1 MQTLETLK
9 RSIKIA
15 DDLAGVVRTMKT
27 MAAVSIRQYETATES
42 LDVYSRTIETGLR
55 MVLHGLPGG
64 GRNSVASVYAGT
76 SQTTVALGINAVTNP
91 ATDAPAV
98 HVSSRTKLHDLKF
111 DVNEQQNS
119 TTGHVGA
126 IIFGSDQGMCGQFN
140 EQIAHF
146 AVDSFAATENAALK
160 FAPVLC
166 VGHRVSDKLT
176 GGGIDVKRIFRLPDS
191 ASGITSLVQD
201 LLPAIDQ
208 WRQAHD
214 IARILVFHN
223 RRLSASTWRPYV
235 MQLLPL
241 VPERLTQHVH
251 EDANTANRTLP
262 MWTMDTSILF
272 SRLVQQF
279 LFVSLFRACAES
291 LAGENASR
299 IAAMQAAE
307 RNIRDR
313 LQLLRSDYATRR
325 QTTITEE
332 LLDVVTGFEALKH
345 N

>member
-9 RSIKIA
+9 RSIKSA

-42 LDVYSRTIETGLR
+42 LDVYSRTIDTGLG
-55 MVLHGLPGG
+55 MVLRRLSDV
-64 GRNSVASVYAGT
+64 GRNNVACDDTGT
-76 SQTTVALGINAVTNP
+76 EKQ
-91 ATDAPAV
+91 
-98 HVSSRTKLHDLKF
+98 K
-111 DVNEQQNS
+111 S
-119 TTGHVGA
+119 TSGLTGA

-140 EQIAHF
+140 EQIAQF
-146 AVDSFAATENAALK
+146 AVDSLSEKAGGRQQI
-160 FAPVLC
+160 APVLC
-166 VGHRVSDKLT
+166 VGHRVSDAVSSAGMHAKH
-176 GGGIDVKRIFRLPDS
+176 IFRLPGS

-208 WRQAHD
+208 WREAHN
-214 IARILVFHN
+214 IVRILVFHN
-223 RRLSASTWRPYV
+223 RRLSASTWRPYA

-241 VPERLTQHVH
+241 QPERFKHDH
-251 EDANTANRTLP
+251 EEDSQPASRSLA
-262 MWTMDTSILF
+262 MWTMDTRVLF
-272 SRLVQQF
+272 SRLVKQF

-307 RNIRDR
+307 RNIKDR
-313 LQLLRSDYATRR
+313 LQLLRSDYANRR

-332 LLDVVTGFEALKH
+332 LLDVVTGFEALQQ